1 MLRARRWHK
10 KSPSGECAR
19 AGSGRIKYGRL
30 SSEDAQAGGASVRL
44 PWLLYFTLRCV
55 CRAGRQGAGET
66 GCRGRNRDY
75 RHPLEATPLK
85 TVAGQPMWHCERCG
99 CARSVCTADKR
110 VWLYNVHEQNFLA
123 FHQKIL
129 SLSLAALLA
138 ARALSRLSRLSRA
151 FRSPCLV
158 TVEFTHTL

>member
-44 PWLLYFTLRCV
+44 PWLLYFTLRV
-55 CRAGRQGAGET
+55 GRAGRQG
-66 GCRGRNRDY
+66 GRNWLQRAEPGLSASAGDY
-75 RHPLEATPLK
+75 TIFIRMQASQCGTAS
-85 TVAGQPMWHCERCG
+85 VADAPRVCALQTNGCG
-99 CARSVCTADKR
+99 CTMYMNRIFWPSTKK
-110 VWLYNVHEQNFLA
+110 FS
-123 FHQKIL
+123 L
-129 SLSLAALLA
+129 SLSQLLA

-151 FRSPCLV
+151 FRSPYLV